1 MYRRV
6 LQSKGTWAAQ
16 KLWATPKTLAEGSVV
31 SSSGIRHAKRNLEL
45 GANKPQARKYTSAAL
60 RTGRA
65 TVSRCQARGGH
76 WIWTSIK
83 QLKVRARV
91 RPPSCSP
98 RPRPSPWPTCGRA
111 RPPAPLGCARSR
123 RRALRQA
130 PGGRTRR
137 VAAQLPSPAG
147 AVAASELPGALLPR
161 AVRVR
166 APALAVQVGALSRAV
181 VRPGRAP
188 PPELGRAIPMMPS
201 HRARLPERGRR
212 CSRCG

>member
-1 MYRRV
+1 MYRTV

-60 RTGRA
+60 RTGSA
-65 TVSRCQARGGH
+65 TVSKCQARGGH

-91 RPPSCSP
+91 QPPSCSP
-98 RPRPSPWPTCGRA
+98 RPRPSPWPTWRRA

-123 RRALRQA
+123 RGRCARPRVGGQGGSPRSLRV
-130 PGGRTRR
+130 PR
-137 VAAQLPSPAG
+137 VPWPLPSW
-147 AVAASELPGALLPR
+147 
-161 AVRVR
+161 AVRSFR
-166 APALAVQVGALSRAV
+166 APCVSERGHSRCRWA
-181 VRPGRAP
+181 RSRGRGSGRA
-188 PPELGRAIPMMPS
+188 
-201 HRARLPERGRR
+201 ARLPRN
-212 CSRCG
+212 SAVPFP